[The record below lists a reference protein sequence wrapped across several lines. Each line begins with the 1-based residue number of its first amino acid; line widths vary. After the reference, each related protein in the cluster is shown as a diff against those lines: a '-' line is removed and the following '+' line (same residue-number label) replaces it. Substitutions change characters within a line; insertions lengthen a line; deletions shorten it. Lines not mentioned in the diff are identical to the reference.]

1 LSLPLTAAS
10 TRALIGLSAV
20 GIHFWQAAQP
30 YSGREA
36 PAVRLDILLTA
47 FSYFR
52 SVQSPSFDSV
62 SIAAVDRRSSSS
74 MLQAS
79 ISELTTFRW
88 ELVEELDRL
97 AHHGFDSLA
106 VWRTKLS
113 DLGTERAAGLIRQAG
128 FRVSSLQWA
137 GGFTGSDGRSFQDSL
152 DDARE
157 AIDTASEL
165 ATDVL
170 VVHTG
175 GRGGHTRAHAH
186 RLLADALDLLAPE
199 ALARGV
205 TLAVKPMHPGACEG
219 CGFLTNLAD
228 AADWVRRFDHPA
240 VRLAIDL
247 WQFGHEPGTLG
258 LLPDL
263 AALTAVVQV
272 ADSQGPP
279 TADRERLPPGMGT
292 LRLGAMIASLFEN
305 GYAGDVE
312 FELVGEA
319 VATLGYDAAVHQ
331 ARVVSDAWGR
341 MECFS
346 HLLRS

>member
-1 LSLPLTAAS
+1 
-10 TRALIGLSAV
+10 
-20 GIHFWQAAQP
+20 
-30 YSGREA
+30 
-36 PAVRLDILLTA
+36 
-47 FSYFR
+47 
-52 SVQSPSFDSV
+52 
-62 SIAAVDRRSSSS
+62 

-88 ELVEELDRL
+88 ELAEELDRL

-106 VWRTKLS
+106 IWRTKLS
-113 DLGTERAAGLIRQAG
+113 DLGVERAAGLIRQAG
-128 FRVSSLQWA
+128 FRVSSLQWI
-137 GGFTGSDGRSFQDSL
+137 GGFTGSDGRSYRDSL
-152 DDARE
+152 DDALE
-157 AIDTASEL
+157 AIDTAAEL

-186 RLLADALDLLAPE
+186 RLLADALDVLAPE

-228 AADWVRRFDHPA
+228 AAAWVRRFDHPA

-247 WQFGHEPGTLG
+247 WQFGHEPGTLD
-258 LLPDL
+258 LLPDR
-263 AALTAVVQV
+263 AALTAVVLV
-272 ADSQGPP
+272 ADSNGHPD
-279 TADRERLPPGMGT
+279 ADRERLPPGMGSM
-292 LRLGAMIASLFEN
+292 RLEGMIASLFEN
-305 GYAGDVE
+305 GYTGDVE